1 MRVEMKTEK
10 ISFLYRKLVT
20 ASLAIGILLN
30 LINTTLIEFL
40 LSYYTMWSNLLCLAF
55 FLFLEIGDREKYNY
69 QEKNWYYIL
78 KGEITM
84 AILLTFVIYLVGLVP
99 NKLPMYHQSPFE
111 RGINTKQI
119 ANILVHIVS
128 PLLVIGD
135 YYFDPKGHLKYY
147 YPIIWLIF
155 PSLYVSFV
163 YSGKGKFYG
172 IGGSR
177 KYAYYFLD
185 YEILGINRVI
195 GYIAGIV
202 IAIIVVGT
210 LFVFLDKKLAKKT

>member
-1 MRVEMKTEK
+1 MKTER
-10 ISFLYRKLVT
+10 ISFLYRKLVI
-20 ASLAIGILLN
+20 ASLLIGILLN
-30 LINTTLIEFL
+30 LKNTMFIEFL
-40 LSYYTMWSNLLCLAF
+40 LSYYTMWSNLLCLVF
-55 FLFLEIGDREKYNY
+55 FLFLEIKKHND

-84 AILLTFVIYLVGLVP
+84 AILLTFVIYLVGLLP
-99 NKLPMYHQSPFE
+99 KNLPMYHVSPFD
-111 RGINTKQI
+111 RGITSKQV

-128 PLLVIGD
+128 PLLVVGD
-135 YYFDPKGHLKYY
+135 YYFDKKGNLKYY
-147 YPIIWLIF
+147 YPVIWLIF

-185 YEILGINRVI
+185 YEKLGIHKVML
-195 GYIAGIV
+195 YIAGIA
-202 IAIIVVGT
+202 IAIIVVGII
-210 LFVFLDKKLAKKT
+210 LVFLDKKLAKRKFNN